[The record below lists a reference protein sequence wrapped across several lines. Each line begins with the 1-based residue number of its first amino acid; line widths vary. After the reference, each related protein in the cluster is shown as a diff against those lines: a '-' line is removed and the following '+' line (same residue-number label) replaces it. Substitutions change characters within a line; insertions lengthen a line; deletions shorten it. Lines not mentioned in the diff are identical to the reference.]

1 MGTRLRVI
9 GSSWPG
15 VKFLPTQGNKQGKG
29 SEINDD
35 LRVMMVVTRGREEW
49 ARSFHDCST
58 TEMAIKQRPRGEK
71 KKIIKSKA
79 DRAPSVRE
87 IGIVWCT

>member
-15 VKFLPTQGNKQGKG
+15 VKFLPTRGNKQGKG

-49 ARSFHDCST
+49 ARSFHDYST
-58 TEMAIKQRPRGEK
+58 TEMAIKQRPGVEK
-71 KKIIKSKA
+71 KRIIKSKA
-79 DRAPSVRE
+79 DRAPSVE
-87 IGIVWCT
+87 GIGTVWYT